1 MPFMTYKLINDKQT
15 TKNTN
20 HNSKMHGSAEDVPN
34 LSCQPIILKTEDIR
48 KQVENLKLLRYTIK
62 VHHESE
68 LRQLNEKHNQEQQN
82 AEKYIHKLLESVE
95 NIQKIRK
102 LQTLETNSPPCPVGK
117 RMRLEKE
124 ELISVKSGKEKNFER
139 AEQNAEYNMKLTA
152 LVKGYFTRR
161 LFRTDEVKTLRMM
174 FKHLHTQ
181 LDSMNDNNKLSPIEQ
196 HYKQLVVLQMKFIL
210 TTINRIFFTLSTK
223 EKLKL
228 ISRSGNSKNTAQLM
242 QWTDAYVRCN
252 GCVEEQKS
260 SNVHFMTK
268 KRIN

>member
-1 MPFMTYKLINDKQT
+1 MPFMTYKLINNKQT

-20 HNSKMHGSAEDVPN
+20 HNSKAEDVPN
-34 LSCQPIILKTEDIR
+34 LLCQPMIILKTEDIR

-68 LRQLNEKHNQEQQN
+68 LRQLNEKHDQDQQN

-102 LQTLETNSPPCPVGK
+102 LQTLETNSPPTVGK
-117 RMRLEKE
+117 RMRLEKVE
-124 ELISVKSGKEKNFER
+124 VISVKSGKEKNFER
-139 AEQNAEYNMKLTA
+139 AQQNAKYNMKLTA
-152 LVKGYFTRR
+152 LVEGYFTRR

-196 HYKQLVVLQMKFIL
+196 HYKQLIVLQMKFIL

-228 ISRSGNSKNTAQLM
+228 ISHSGNSKNTIQLM

>member
-124 ELISVKSGKEKNFER
+124 ELISVKSGKEKIFER

-196 HYKQLVVLQMKFIL
+196 HYKQLVVLQ
-210 TTINRIFFTLSTK
+210 
-223 EKLKL
+223 
-228 ISRSGNSKNTAQLM
+228 AQLM

>member
-15 TKNTN
+15 TKSTN
-20 HNSKMHGSAEDVPN
+20 HNSKAEDVPN
-34 LSCQPIILKTEDIR
+34 LLCQPIILKTEDIR

-68 LRQLNEKHNQEQQN
+68 LRQLNEKHDQEQQS

-102 LQTLETNSPPCPVGK
+102 LQTLETNSPPTVGK
-117 RMRLEKE
+117 RMRLEKVE
-124 ELISVKSGKEKNFER
+124 VISVKSGKEKNFER
-139 AEQNAEYNMKLTA
+139 AQQNAKYNMKLTA

-174 FKHLHTQ
+174 FNHLHTQ

-196 HYKQLVVLQMKFIL
+196 HYKQLVVLQIKFIL

-242 QWTDAYVRCN
+242 QWTDAYSRCN

-260 SNVHFMTK
+260 SNVHLMTK

>member
-1 MPFMTYKLINDKQT
+1 MPFMTYKLTNDKQT

-20 HNSKMHGSAEDVPN
+20 HNSKKHGNAEDTSD
-34 LSCQPIILKTEDIR
+34 LCQPIIFKTEDIQ

-62 VHHESE
+62 AHHESE
-68 LRQLNEKHNQEQQN
+68 LRQLNEKHDKEQQS
-82 AEKYIHKLLESVE
+82 AEKYIQQLLKSVA
-95 NIQKIRK
+95 NMQKIRK
-102 LQTLETNSPPCPVGK
+102 LQTLETNSSATVGK
-117 RMRLEKE
+117 RMRSKKAEMT
-124 ELISVKSGKEKNFER
+124 SVKSVKEKSIER
-139 AEQNAEYNMKLTA
+139 AQENAKCNMKLTA
-152 LVKGYFTRR
+152 FVKGYFTRR

-181 LDSMNDNNKLSPIEQ
+181 LDSMNNNNKLTPIEQ

-228 ISRSGNSKNTAQLM
+228 ISRSGNSKNTTQLM
-242 QWTDAYVRCN
+242 QWTDAYFSCN

-260 SNVHFMTK
+260 FNMHFLTK
-268 KRIN
+268 KLIN